1 GGNEKILVVEDEAA
15 VRKLMVTILTQQGYN
30 VLEAADGEKALEMV
44 DSIDKLDML
53 LSDVVLPGKSGREVA
68 DLVLEKFP
76 DIAVLYV
83 SGYTDDSVMRHGVD
97 TGARAFLQ
105 KPFTRESL
113 TQKVRECL

>member
-1 GGNEKILVVEDEAA
+1 
-15 VRKLMVTILTQQGYN
+15 M
-30 VLEAADGEKALEMV
+30 
-44 DSIDKLDML
+44 
-53 LSDVVLPGKSGREVA
+53 
-68 DLVLEKFP
+68 LEKFP

-113 TQKVRECL
+113 TQKVRECLDG